1 MRRISKFQQLLPRRL
16 PHLHLQL
23 QQLQQVD
30 VDGDHHVEGHDD
42 HVDDQHLDVED
53 HDDEEVNEKDNDC

>member
-1 MRRISKFQQLLPRRL
+1 MSKFQQLLPRRL

-30 VDGDHHVEGHDD
+30 VDGDHHVEGHDA
-42 HVDDQHLDVED
+42 HVDDRDGFVRELQNFLSL
-53 HDDEEVNEKDNDC
+53 